1 MQHKMKYNISL
12 FLFACVFTAFFLA
25 DTAQVGRKI
34 YEGGEYCIKRILP
47 VLFPVTVSSEIL
59 NQTLCGK
66 NTFIVH
72 LIMGW
77 IFGVPVCASGEA
89 ELYGD
94 GVISK
99 EMCDTLIC
107 TGSIPSIGFFLGV
120 LKDLYGL
127 RMAIYLYFGVIISSV
142 ITLLISGTEMKLIA
156 ASKKPS
162 ESNIRDHGFCSIVSE
177 SLKRASVR
185 SLVTVGC
192 VSFFYALSSCL
203 TENIANDYIKALV
216 FGAIEFSGGIKF
228 CEDLSPSVG
237 YVIASVILSFSGFSC
252 FIQVACAAKEKGIEI
267 NAKRYFVLKAIQ
279 STIAMI
285 ISSVIVFK
293 NTKAIILSVILL
305 GMLLASKYLLQRINR
320 KRLKR
325 SFNL

>member
-1 MQHKMKYNISL
+1 MKYNISL
-12 FLFACVFTAFFLA
+12 FIFVCVFTAFFLT
-25 DTAQVGRKI
+25 DTARVSRKI

-59 NQTLCGK
+59 NQTLHGK
-66 NTFIVH
+66 STFIVH

-77 IFGVPVCASGEA
+77 LFGVPVCASGES
-89 ELYGD
+89 ELCED

-99 EMCDTLIC
+99 EACDTLISA
-107 TGSIPSIGFFLGV
+107 GSIPSIGFFLGV
-120 LKDLYGL
+120 LKDTYGL
-127 RMAIYLYFGVIISSV
+127 RMAMYLYFGVILSAV
-142 ITLLISGTEMKLIA
+142 ITILISGTKIKFIT

-162 ESNIRDHGFCSIVSE
+162 GIKMRDHGFCGIISE

-192 VSFFYALSSCL
+192 VSFFYTLSSCL
-203 TENIANDYIKALV
+203 TENITNDYINALV

-237 YVIASVILSFSGFSC
+237 YVIASAILSFSGFSC

-279 STIAMI
+279 STITVI
-285 ISSVIVFK
+285 ISSLIVFK
-293 NTKAIILSVILL
+293 NTKAIILSALLL
-305 GMLLASKYLLQRINR
+305 GMLLTSKCLLQRINR
-320 KRLKR
+320 KCLKS